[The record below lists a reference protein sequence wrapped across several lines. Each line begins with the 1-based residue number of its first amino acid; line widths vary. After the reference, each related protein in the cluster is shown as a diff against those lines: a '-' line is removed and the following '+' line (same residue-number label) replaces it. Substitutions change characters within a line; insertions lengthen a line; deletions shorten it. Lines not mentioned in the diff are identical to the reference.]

1 MAQLNLNVTNNL
13 ELPEAGSVGIG
24 FNPAKEFIAKDDEGN
39 TWEIGGGGGGR
50 TFVTDTLTTDDDTE
64 TQIAAVD
71 SIPAGTSIIE
81 VFITAYGVDAESN
94 VIYGAWRKTLSVT
107 NQSDVVTIH
116 FISSDLDTGIKLDAK
131 SVRFDVNAS
140 PGNEVSILVTGI
152 AGQSLNWVS
161 KYEII

>member
-1 MAQLNLNVTNNL
+1 VAQLNLNVTNNL

-39 TWEIGGGGGGR
+39 TWESDGGGR

-71 SIPAGTSIIE
+71 SIPVGTSIIE

-131 SVRFDVNAS
+131 SVGFDVNAS
-140 PGNEVSILVTGI
+140 P
-152 AGQSLNWVS
+152 AM
-161 KYEII
+161 KYQYL